1 MRGGGGSR
9 AGRHRRLEVDAAALD
24 LPVTEGGGFLPF
36 RSALFGFP
44 FDGKC
49 LKDFMGGAH
58 VPGITLKR

>member
-9 AGRHRRLEVDAAALD
+9 KAAPASRSRRSGPD
-24 LPVTEGGGFLPF
+24 LPVTEGGGFPF

-58 VPGITLKR
+58 VPAITLQR